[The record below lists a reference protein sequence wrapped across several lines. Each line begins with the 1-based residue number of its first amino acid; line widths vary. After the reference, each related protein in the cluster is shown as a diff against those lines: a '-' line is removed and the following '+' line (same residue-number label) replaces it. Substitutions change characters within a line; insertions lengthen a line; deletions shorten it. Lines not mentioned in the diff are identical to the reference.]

1 MARRV
6 VIASQKGGVG
16 KTTVAL
22 NLAVA
27 LAERGRRTLLVDV
40 DPQGAVGLALA
51 KGDAELAGLAELV
64 MGQAEP
70 RQAVLQTQLPGLSIL
85 PRGRL
90 DPTDV
95 ATFEREISNPGVF
108 ETALAKVEKDIDL
121 AIIDAQSGVGLVPR
135 AALAVADFVLVP
147 FQTENLALRS
157 IGQMLRVVEYVQ
169 ANENPRL
176 RLLGILPTMVERD
189 KPPSLAVLREI
200 WNGFPD
206 ALEMFVPRAE
216 VFARASEKGLPV
228 AYLAGATAPEARRFD
243 LIADEL
249 ENRMNRILGM
259 EKADEAKPARKLL

>member
-1 MARRV
+1 MTRRV

-22 NLAVA
+22 NIAVA

-51 KGDAELAGLAELV
+51 KGDAELAGLAELIL
-64 MGQAEP
+64 GQADAQ
-70 RQAVLQTQLPGLSIL
+70 QAVLQTQLTGLSL
-85 PRGRL
+85 LTRGRL

-95 ATFEREISNPGVF
+95 ATFEREIANPGVL
-108 ETALAKVEKDIDL
+108 ESAIAKVEKNADVV
-121 AIIDAQSGVGLVPR
+121 IIDTPSGLGMIPR

-157 IGQMLRVVEYVQ
+157 IGQVLRVVEHVQ

-176 RLLGILPTMVERD
+176 RLLGILPTLVERD
-189 KPPSLAVLREI
+189 RPPSLAVLREI

-206 ALEMFVPRAE
+206 ALELFVPRSE
-216 VFARASEKGLPV
+216 VFARASERGVPV
-228 AYLAGATAPEARRFD
+228 AYLAGTTAPEARRFE
-243 LIADEL
+243 LLADEI
-249 ENRMNRILGM
+249 ETRMDKIQGM
-259 EKADEAKPARKLL
+259 EKADEAKPARQLL

>member
-40 DPQGAVGLALA
+40 DPQGAVGLSLA
-51 KGDAELAGLAELV
+51 KGDAELAGLAELL

-70 RQAVLQTQLPGLSIL
+70 RSAVLQTQLPGLSLL

-95 ATFEREISNPGVF
+95 ATFEREISNPGVL
-108 ETALAKVEKDIDL
+108 ETALGKVEKDVDVV
-121 AIIDAQSGVGLVPR
+121 IIDAQSGVGLVPR

-157 IGQMLRVVEYVQ
+157 IGQMLRVVEHVQ

-189 KPPSLAVLREI
+189 RPPSLAVLREI

-216 VFARASEKGLPV
+216 IFARASERGLPV
-228 AYLAGATAPEARRFD
+228 AYLAGATAPEARRFE

-249 ENRMNRILGM
+249 EARMNRIQGM
-259 EKADEAKPARKLL
+259 EKADEAKPARQLL

>member
-27 LAERGRRTLLVDV
+27 LAERGRRTLLVDI
-40 DPQGAVGLALA
+40 DPQGAVGLSLA
-51 KGDAELAGLAELV
+51 KGDAELAGLAELLI
-64 MGQAEP
+64 GQAEP
-70 RQAVLQTQLPGLSIL
+70 RNAVLPTHLPGLSLL

-95 ATFEREISNPGVF
+95 ATFEREISNPGVL
-108 ETALAKVEKDIDL
+108 EAALAKVEKDMDVV
-121 AIIDAQSGVGLVPR
+121 IIDAQSGVGLVPR

-157 IGQMLRVVEYVQ
+157 IGQILRVVEHVQ

-189 KPPSLAVLREI
+189 RPSSLAVLREI

-216 VFARASEKGLPV
+216 IFARASERGLPV

-249 ENRMNRILGM
+249 EARMNRIQGM
-259 EKADEAKPARKLL
+259 EKADEAKPARQLL